1 MIYPFKFPFNIVSI
15 LPKEI
20 YNYMENI
27 TAVIMGVNEK
37 YDEKFFE
44 KNGIE
49 LNQITLIVDID
60 QRFVK
65 IFGDKKEIPDL
76 PEKYKNILAEKLNT
90 YINNNIN
97 DNNNIFQLQI
107 REYFLDFLVD
117 TFKKYPKYLK
127 NSIYSHKDYKNF
139 VESSFDIKE
148 FLNDAKNEYK
158 NFYQKFFETQSFCDY
173 ILKRMTPKEKNEQI
187 EVLFFEEKIIKKI
200 NSKKNKKIPT
210 NFLSYENT
218 TKKIYS
224 VNKPLLLTQEQ
235 INFFS
240 EKKLNLIKDG
250 LYINEN
256 STKKNIQF
264 NYIIFPRL
272 QSEFILN
279 SDLKKIFF
287 FPSLS
292 DDLNI
297 IIEDLIS
304 NSNLNTI
311 KVNSNEMEN
320 YIYLLWLKIWAFTFW
335 YLKEDEK
342 IFRFN
347 EMLKVIDKIEN
358 YEIEVINNLF
368 ESLLKNKV
376 KEELIVKLY
385 EKIIENKIN
394 PSTFIYDAIKK
405 IMIKNKKNINK
416 NYKNKHFNIKNFD
429 KNSKNCFNKRT
440 LKNKYDSTIL
450 NSNLI
455 IFTIDKKV
463 FNCNF
468 CDKNLNL
475 KEIINNLNDAKK
487 DLFWAKC
494 SNCNKTFLPIIKVK
508 FGNEISNKII
518 SDVDFFSV
526 DNITLYSPYTLYYQ
540 LDKILIKDN
549 KLNVDELNFNFRSY
563 LWNFILYF
571 KIKKLPYDFFLPYE
585 NDVEFYDSKE
595 INFNE
600 KESFNV
606 EIKPNFMYKYYK
618 NEDLDEIKTDEI
630 IIEKSLKLLIPKEKK
645 SVFVSKQINNN
656 NNSEENNY
664 NNLLISYDEN
674 SSMNSSN
681 NDSHYLKINRNSTK
695 NIKSNLSAVKEDE
708 NENIQTTSSKLNKER
723 SLDEIS
729 SINELNLDEENNNNN
744 EKNKFNNNN
753 NNFFTTKI
761 KNVHIYQVNNNNN
774 NKKNNFFVN
783 NHNNFSLKTNKN
795 SEFDKNHN
803 NNIKIISIINKNIE
817 KIRKDSTPIK
827 KILTD
832 NEKIINKFRN
842 YSFYIKKHE
851 NSFIN
856 ETKNKKRLKSQ
867 EQKNIFNI

>member
-1 MIYPFKFPFNIVSI
+1 M
-15 LPKEI
+15 
-20 YNYMENI
+20 
-27 TAVIMGVNEK
+27 
-37 YDEKFFE
+37 
-44 KNGIE
+44 
-49 LNQITLIVDID
+49 
-60 QRFVK
+60 
-65 IFGDKKEIPDL
+65 
-76 PEKYKNILAEKLNT
+76 
-90 YINNNIN
+90 
-97 DNNNIFQLQI
+97 
-107 REYFLDFLVD
+107 
-117 TFKKYPKYLK
+117 
-127 NSIYSHKDYKNF
+127 
-139 VESSFDIKE
+139 
-148 FLNDAKNEYK
+148 
-158 NFYQKFFETQSFCDY
+158 
-173 ILKRMTPKEKNEQI
+173 
-187 EVLFFEEKIIKKI
+187 
-200 NSKKNKKIPT
+200 
-210 NFLSYENT
+210 
-218 TKKIYS
+218 
-224 VNKPLLLTQEQ
+224 
-235 INFFS
+235 
-240 EKKLNLIKDG
+240 
-250 LYINEN
+250 
-256 STKKNIQF
+256 
-264 NYIIFPRL
+264 

-606 EIKPNFMYKYYK
+606 VIKEEIKNNKNFG
-618 NEDLDEIKTDEI
+618 LDVFKTDEI
-630 IIEKSLKLLIPKEKK
+630 FIENSKKLLIPNEKK
-645 SVFVSKQINNN
+645 SVFVSKQIQNNKN
-656 NNSEENNY
+656 KIEINSEE
-664 NNLLISYDEN
+664 NNLLISYEEK

-681 NDSHYLKINRNSTK
+681 NESNYLKINRNSTK
-695 NIKSNLSAVKEDE
+695 NLMSNLTAVKEDE
-708 NENIQTTSSKLNKER
+708 NENIQTTSPKLNKDY
-723 SLDEIS
+723 SIDEIS

-744 EKNKFNNNN
+744 NEKKNFNNNN
-753 NNFFTTKI
+753 NFITTKI
-761 KNVHIYQVNNNNN
+761 KNVQIYKLNNN

-783 NHNNFSLKTNKN
+783 NNFSLKNNKN

-803 NNIKIISIINKNIE
+803 NNVKIISIINKNIE

-832 NEKIINKFRN
+832 NEKIINKFRMRN